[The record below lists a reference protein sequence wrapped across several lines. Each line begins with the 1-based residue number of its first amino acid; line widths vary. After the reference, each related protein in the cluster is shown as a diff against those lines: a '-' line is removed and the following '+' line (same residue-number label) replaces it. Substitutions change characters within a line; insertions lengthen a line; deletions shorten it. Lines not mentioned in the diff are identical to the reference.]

1 MRAARGWI
9 AAGAAVTAVLS
20 AAPPGA
26 TSVRVLSAAAV
37 QVPVEEAA
45 ALFRAETDDD
55 VIFEFATAGQVEAK
69 AKAGASADLVITSRE
84 RMITLDP
91 DQRRHRPLGTV
102 SVGVAVRRGAARP
115 DLSSADTFRASLARA
130 GSIAYGN
137 PAAGATTG
145 IHFAQV
151 LERLGLTRDV
161 QSKAALA
168 ANGLEVMQ
176 RVKRGDV
183 ELGITQISEI
193 LHVAPE
199 TFAGPLPDELQLR
212 TTYVA
217 LLRVRSNV
225 AAAAFLDRLTS
236 AQARA
241 RFRAAGFEVGDDGG
255 TPRGPR

>member
-1 MRAARGWI
+1 
-9 AAGAAVTAVLS
+9 
-20 AAPPGA
+20 
-26 TSVRVLSAAAV
+26 V
-37 QVPVEEAA
+37 QVPVEQVA
-45 ALFRAETDDD
+45 ALFKTETGGD

-69 AKAGASADLVITSRE
+69 AKAGAAADLVITSRD
-84 RMITLDP
+84 RMAALDP
-91 DQRRHRPLGTV
+91 DETNHRPLGTV

-115 DLSSADTFRASLARA
+115 DLSSADAFRASLGRVE
-130 GSIAYGN
+130 SIAYGN

-145 IHFAQV
+145 VHFARV
-151 LERLGLTRDV
+151 LDRLGLTGTV

-168 ANGLEVMQ
+168 ANGLDVME

-217 LLRVRSNV
+217 LLRARSN
-225 AAAAFLDRLTS
+225 AAAAMFLDRLTS

-241 RFRAAGFEVGDDGG
+241 RFRAAGFEVDDDPT
-255 TPRGPR
+255 TPRGPQ